1 MSNPLWSRVDARI
14 NRALASVR
22 QGFRAVLTGLD
33 TKPGV
38 QLLQADALSG
48 EQLQASELMQ
58 HFGFTSAPPAG
69 TQCIVLPLGGKS
81 AHSIIIGTENGAYR
95 VAALKSGEVAVYNQS
110 GAKIVLKDQ
119 KVIEIDCDDL
129 LINAEKSMS
138 VNTKTFT
145 LNAGESIGI
154 DTKTL
159 DANAANHIG
168 LHSPDVALGGGGGSA
183 KMQGDLWITGT
194 SRADT
199 DHVTGGVS
207 LVHHVHKENDE
218 KGSTE
223 PPLE

>member
-1 MSNPLWSRVDARI
+1 VSNDMWSRIDARI

-58 HFGFTSAPPAG
+58 HFGFNSAPPAG

-129 LINAEKSMS
+129 RIKAEKSMS
-138 VNTKTFT
+138 VETKAFT
-145 LNAGESIGI
+145 LNAGESIGMAA
-154 DTKTL
+154 KTL
-159 DANAANHIG
+159 TASATDAMG
-168 LHSPDVALGGGGGSA
+168 LLSPGLTLGGAGGSA
-183 KMQGDLWITGT
+183 KIQGDLWITGT

-207 LVHHVHKENDE
+207 LVHHVHNEND
-218 KGSTE
+218 GGGPTDE
-223 PPLE
+223 PL